1 MILKEYF
8 IKATQEY
15 NTFERNVPA
24 YYFRRVF
31 DLQTPISAKI
41 TVAACGFYELYLNGE
56 RITRGFLSPYISNT
70 NDFIYYDQYDVS
82 LDAGE
87 NVIGIHLGNGF
98 QNNPGGHI
106 WDFDQATFRS
116 APMVAVSVTQTS
128 CGTENVV
135 LFSDENFRVAPSPI
149 RSDDYRFGEY
159 YDANYEI
166 ENWNQKVFD
175 DSSWGNAMPTT
186 PPMGELRLAD
196 IAPIVMEREMEPL
209 EILRCDDGYIYD
221 FGESNAGICRLRI
234 RGTKGQTIELRHAD
248 SLKNGDLNMEQVWF
262 VRDHWDRDQHI
273 VHKDTYVCKGVG
285 TEIYEPIFTYHG
297 FRYVKVSGIS
307 PEQATKQL
315 LTYLIYHTELNTRG
329 DFTCSD
335 SMATTLQ
342 EVTRRSIVSNFHH
355 FPTDCPQR
363 EKNGWTAD
371 AALTCEAALLNFDP
385 ERNYHEWLRNICKA
399 QREDGSLPGIVPTD
413 GWGFD
418 WGNGPAWDCVL
429 AYLPYYTYLYRGE
442 TRMITDSAQAFVS
455 YLHYLRMR
463 CDENGLLCIGL
474 GDWCHV
480 GGIQPKAPLI
490 LTDTVMA
497 MDIAEKMAVMFE
509 AINRNEEACLA
520 RAESEHYRTSIRAHL
535 IDWETMLA
543 AGSCQSSQA
552 MCLHYGVFETSEENL
567 AFCKLLEMIHACDD
581 HIDVGVL
588 GGRVLFHVL
597 TRFGHSDLAFH
608 MITREDY
615 PSYGNWIKRGATTL
629 WENFHPD
636 SADSMNHHFW
646 GDISAWFIKCIA
658 GIQLNPDKHDIN
670 TVRIRPSFVRALESA
685 SAYHIA
691 SAGKI
696 SVAWR
701 REDKDIV
708 LDVKIPRDVCAT
720 VELESGFLFE
730 DGNASKPIVTGT
742 YKLIPI
748 S

>member
-1 MILKEYF
+1 MIQKEYF
-8 IKATQEY
+8 VKATQEY

-24 YYFRRVF
+24 YYFRRAF
-31 DLQTPISAKI
+31 DLQAPILAKI

-56 RITRGFLSPYISNT
+56 RITRSFLSPYISNT

-82 LDAGE
+82 LDTGK

-128 CGTENVV
+128 CGTENIV

-175 DSSWGNAMPTT
+175 DSSWGNAMSAT

-196 IAPIVMEREMEPL
+196 IAPIVMEREMGPV

-262 VRDHWDRDQHI
+262 VRDHWERDRHI

-285 TEIYEPIFTYHG
+285 TEIYEPTFTYHG

-329 DFTCSD
+329 DFACSD
-335 SMATTLQ
+335 SMAMTLQ

-463 CDENGLLCIGL
+463 CDKNGLLCIGL

-509 AINRNEEACLA
+509 AINRKEEACLA

-552 MCLHYGVFETSEENL
+552 MCLHYGVFEASEENL